1 MFCVL
6 RILFSLE
13 DLKIKEISDLFIF
26 YLQEVFLEEDIS
38 VWFKIII

>member
-1 MFCVL
+1 LFCVL

-13 DLKIKEISDLFIF
+13 DLTIKEISDLFIF

-38 VWFKIII
+38 V